1 MWGLNYIPVYI
12 HGAFQESKANEE
24 MRSITRR
31 RSSLNAT
38 KCTHPHQQKVTQPL
52 VESCD
57 AAREE
62 LNDRRLIA
70 LQKLDSN
77 VVRRAREGDS
87 HTRAKIARLHAEI
100 RALTLKVG
108 SGFVQVV
115 DTQAD
120 REHKGSRGAGNCV
133 NSSGSVRCKVP
144 DEQMVHI
151 TNSIVLPDS
160 GMDRLLA
167 KIHLADD
174 VKRVNKERQK
184 AETRLK

>member
-1 MWGLNYIPVYI
+1 MYI

-87 HTRAKIARLHAEI
+87 HTRAKIAWLHAKL
-100 RALTLKVG
+100 RALTLKVD

-133 NSSGSVRCKVP
+133 NSSGPSGARCLTSRWDISRIPSFCPTQGWTGFWQRYIWRTMSSALIK
-144 DEQMVHI
+144 
-151 TNSIVLPDS
+151 SAR
-160 GMDRLLA
+160 RLRP
-167 KIHLADD
+167 
-174 VKRVNKERQK
+174 V
-184 AETRLK
+184 